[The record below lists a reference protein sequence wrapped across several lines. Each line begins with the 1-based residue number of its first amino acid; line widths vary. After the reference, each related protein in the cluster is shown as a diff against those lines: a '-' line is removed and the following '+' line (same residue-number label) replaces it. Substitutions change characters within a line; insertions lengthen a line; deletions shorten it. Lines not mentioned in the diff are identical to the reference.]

1 MDIYPRGTLPREK
14 QLINMMAI
22 AAFLILLITGTAFAI
37 NSVTIEFLVWVVAL
51 LFLVIISLELIVL
64 RILIRNTGWQ

>member
-1 MDIYPRGTLPREK
+1 MDIYPRGTTPREK

-37 NSVTIEFLVWVVAL
+37 NTVTLEFLVWVVAL

-64 RILIRNTGWQ
+64 KILIRNTGWR

>member
-1 MDIYPRGTLPREK
+1 MDIYPRGTTPHEK
-14 QLINMMAI
+14 RLINMMAI

-64 RILIRNTGWQ
+64 KILIRNTGWQ